1 MWKSEKKWNLTLGQ
15 KSPASVFFI
24 FFIYFSLVCLLLHS
38 ELKLK
43 NLLCSANGGERSL
56 PFLFI
61 CFAVCSSSGG
71 ERRFG
76 FMDNGPMRPKFNNG
90 LRVLSHQETSRE
102 GYINRRSVIRK
113 GIETQI
119 SLCST
124 GNMRSPLSYLY
135 QSLKYIQVWGKF

>member
-1 MWKSEKKWNLTLGQ
+1 MKIRKEVKSYVRVKV
-15 KSPASVFFI
+15 SCICFFY

-102 GYINRRSVIRK
+102 GYITEDGSRSVIR
-113 GIETQI
+113 QI

-124 GNMRSPLSYLY
+124 GNMLSSLSYLY